1 MRRGG
6 GENRRLNGTTILL
19 GALCLAFA
27 AANVLADS
35 RGYKRL
41 ILITKIAASSAFL
54 LLGTLGLGTSNYG
67 KFVVAALSFSWIGDL
82 LLVSRTK
89 TALISGIGAF
99 LIAHLA
105 YTVAFSTMP
114 LNTWGFAA
122 GFIAWSFVAVLLILW
137 LWPHLDEHYRIA
149 VVIYSIAIVLMVSFA
164 AATLSPLIA
173 VAACMFAVSDISVA
187 RDRFIDHSVSNK
199 IWGIPLYYLAQV
211 LFAISVWSP
220 IG

>member
-1 MRRGG
+1 MLADWKGS
-6 GENRRLNGTTILL
+6 RRL
-19 GALCLAFA
+19 
-27 AANVLADS
+27 V
-35 RGYKRL
+35 
-41 ILITKIAASSAFL
+41 LITKIAASTAFL

-67 KFVVAALSFSWIGDL
+67 TFVVAALGFSWIGDV

-89 TALISGIGAF
+89 IALIAGIGAF
-99 LIAHLA
+99 LAAHLA
-105 YTVAFSTMP
+105 YTAAFSTMP

-137 LWPHLDEHYRIA
+137 LWPHLEEHYRIA
-149 VVIYSIAIVLMVSFA
+149 IAVYSIAIVLMVSFA
-164 AATLSPLIA
+164 AATLLPLIA

-211 LFAISVWSP
+211 LFAISVWLPTS
-220 IG
+220 